1 MDKYQHGT
9 ILRFTLGFTNIYAVT
24 TADGV
29 MLIEAG
35 PDYEGA
41 WGELQ
46 SCLHSQGLAASDVRA
61 VLLTHSHND
70 HTGLAH
76 RWQEAGAL
84 IMAGRGEEIA
94 LSQSEEQ
101 RQAYSAAILSFLEA
115 NGVPGDVIEALRRL
129 RNQRARSTE
138 DDHDERRQH
147 SESSHSSHDQ
157 SQPHGPLRMT
167 PVMPDRLLNDGED
180 IASGGVTIR
189 AILCPGH
196 TPAHA
201 VYYYP
206 EGSAI
211 FTGDHILPRIAPT
224 PGIHLTGVGY
234 NKRLRSLPMYMKS
247 LRKVRDLPVQ
257 RVLPGH
263 QWETADLPQTV
274 DRLLRHYEQRA
285 RRVAALLREHGPQTA
300 YQTVAR
306 VWPHIALRQVWY
318 AMTEVSGLL
327 DLLEE
332 RGQVIQENRE
342 GLIVYR
348 AV

>member
-41 WGELQ
+41 WEELQ

-70 HTGLAH
+70 HAGLAR

-115 NGVPGDVIEALRRL
+115 NGVPGDVIDALRRL
-129 RNQRARSTE
+129 RSQRASGTIDDHNQRRSYRAPSQRSG
-138 DDHDERRQH
+138 HR
-147 SESSHSSHDQ
+147 

-167 PVMPDRLLNDGED
+167 AVMPDRLLNDGQD
-180 IASGGVTIR
+180 IAIGGVTIR

-206 EGSAI
+206 EGSAV
-211 FTGDHILPRIAPT
+211 FTGDHILPRIAPI
-224 PGIHLTGVGY
+224 PGIHLTGVDY
-234 NKRLRSLPMYMKS
+234 NARLRSLPIYMES
-247 LRKVRDLPVQ
+247 LRKVRELPVQ

-285 RRVAALLREHGPQTA
+285 RRITALLREHGPQTA
-300 YQTVAR
+300 YQTVTR

-318 AMTEVSGLL
+318 AMTEVIGLL

-332 RGQVIQENRE
+332 RGQVLQANRE